1 MLLLRMKIRN
11 GFQCLLYH
19 KIKLQTITEIL
30 WKIYSIQDVQSL
42 TLKWFVIKKYQSLI
56 PSLDFHSI
64 LVFLPL
70 ILHWESRTSSIFSSR
85 RPFTL
90 HNLPVRFS
98 SLCSAFSLSSLSLTS
113 WLLTYKDRLQ
123 VLLHCTPYVACN
135 IAGWQSGNF
144 REFCQ
149 LKWFKNDFIWAS
161 KWNTRNK
168 SLIGLFKNSFCQHG
182 MVNY

>member
-1 MLLLRMKIRN
+1 MLLLRLKIWN
-11 GFQCLLYH
+11 GFQFLLHH
-19 KIKLQTITEIL
+19 KIKLQTISVAW
-30 WKIYSIQDVQSL
+30 WKDFGRSKLIKDGQSL
-42 TLKWFVIKKYQSLI
+42 TIQLSVFKKCQSLI
-56 PSLDFHSI
+56 SSLDFHSI

-123 VLLHCTPYVACN
+123 VLHCTSTPYITCN
-135 IAGWQSGNF
+135 KVGEAVISANF
-144 REFCQ
+144 ANWSDSRH
-149 LKWFKNDFIWAS
+149 DFRWAS
-161 KWNTRNK
+161 KMK
-168 SLIGLFKNSFCQHG
+168 
-182 MVNY
+182 

>member
-1 MLLLRMKIRN
+1 MER
-11 GFQCLLYH
+11 
-19 KIKLQTITEIL
+19 L
-30 WKIYSIQDVQSL
+30 WKNYTIIKDGQSL
-42 TLKWFVIKKYQSLI
+42 TIQLSVFKKCQSLI
-56 PSLDFHSI
+56 TSLDFHSI

-123 VLLHCTPYVACN
+123 VLLHCTPYVAYN
-135 IAGWQSGNF
+135 KVGEAVISANF
-144 REFCQ
+144 ANWSDSRH
-149 LKWFKNDFIWAS
+149 DFRWAS
-161 KWNTRNK
+161 KMK
-168 SLIGLFKNSFCQHG
+168 
-182 MVNY
+182 